1 MSRERVAGTARLES
15 VKCAERERER
25 EIELDR
31 RVMERE
37 EGVCF
42 VPWRQERA
50 FACAICTEVTLQLDW
65 SVCIIDTL
73 KRHFE
78 KSNKSYKLL
87 SGGHITPID

>member
-1 MSRERVAGTARLES
+1 
-15 VKCAERERER
+15 
-25 EIELDR
+25 
-31 RVMERE
+31 
-37 EGVCF
+37 